1 MKIAVVKEIREGE
14 RRVALV
20 PESCAKLAKAGFTVA
35 VEGGAGNGAFF
46 PDDAFREAGA
56 GIGSDPAELLSG
68 ADLVLKVQ
76 PPMFNRVVGRHEAY
90 MMRPGAVLVGQ
101 LVPARH
107 PDAVS
112 QLAGRG
118 ITAFATDRI
127 PRITRAQ
134 PMDTL
139 SSMASIAGY
148 KAVLIAANLLPRYF
162 PMLSTAAGT
171 ILPAK
176 VFVIGAGVAG
186 LQAVA
191 TARRLGAVVEAT
203 DTRSAVR
210 EQVLSLGARFVGVE
224 TGESA
229 EDAGGYARELSPEF
243 YRKQAELI
251 AGRCAASDVVI
262 TTALIGGV
270 KAPRLVTAEMVRGM
284 KPGTVIVD
292 VAAEGGGN
300 CELTRPG
307 ETVVEGGVTICG
319 DDNLPSTLPWHAS
332 TLFSRNLTAFVLAF
346 WKDGRFQVDPA
357 DEIQR
362 AALVTHEGKEATG

>member
-76 PPMFNRVVGRHEAY
+76 PPMFNRIVGRHEAY

-107 PDAVS
+107 PDAVV

-210 EQVLSLGARFVGVE
+210 EQVQSLGARFVGVE

-346 WKDGRFQVDPA
+346 LKDGRFQVDPA

>member
-107 PDAVS
+107 PDAVV

-346 WKDGRFQVDPA
+346 WKDGRFRVDPA